1 MLDHPVEHI
10 STQGGAVKYNWRLL
24 AGLAT
29 NPVQN
34 LDAIWY
40 QLSKANAGWNG
51 EVQIPKELSYSAIN
65 TVESINFL
73 LFMLATHWL
82 MKCPELCSSAKGFS
96 VMRDDDQSC
105 LVWGEG
111 GGRPLTRLTFDPGAA
126 AWTPHDKSQILLE
139 IIGAGVF
146 SDALASLALMIVSV
160 SNRNCRLAISHVWQ
174 LFHHPCSLV

>member
-139 IIGAGVF
+139 NIGAGVF
-146 SDALASLALMIVSV
+146 SDALASLARSYLSVIETADWQSLMFDNYFTI
-160 SNRNCRLAISHVWQ
+160 RLV
-174 LFHHPCSLV
+174 